1 MDKEFVLAFCTA
13 EGGPTSHTAILAK
26 ALQLPAVVSLGDDL
40 LEIPIGTLLLVDGAR
55 GQVTAAPGEIAQAEF
70 AALTVHASIQSQIEL
85 SAAHTPAVTQDGK
98 AFEIVANVGG
108 LDDAKTALKHGAEG
122 IGLFRTEF
130 LFLERASLPSEE
142 EQFASYQAV
151 LDVMGQRPVV
161 IRTLDAGGDKELTY
175 LNMSVEANPFLGGR
189 AIRLCLSQPEMFK
202 QQLRA
207 LLRAG
212 AKHDLRIMFPMI
224 ATLHELRQ
232 AKALLDEAAQELL
245 AIGCAM
251 PEKLQVGIMIEIP
264 AAAIMA
270 DRFAAEVDFFSIG
283 TNDLTQYSLAADRTN
298 PKVAHLNDHCHPA
311 VLRLIEQTTRAAHE
325 AGIWVGVCGE
335 MAGDPDA
342 LPLLVGLG
350 IDELSM
356 SPGLIPHAKNLIR
369 RLTVEQAA
377 VLVSSALAQDSAD
390 TVRQVVR
397 QHHWE
402 R

>member
-1 MDKEFVLAFCTA
+1 
-13 EGGPTSHTAILAK
+13 
-26 ALQLPAVVSLGDDL
+26 
-40 LEIPIGTLLLVDGAR
+40 
-55 GQVTAAPGEIAQAEF
+55 
-70 AALTVHASIQSQIEL
+70 
-85 SAAHTPAVTQDGK
+85 
-98 AFEIVANVGG
+98 
-108 LDDAKTALKHGAEG
+108 
-122 IGLFRTEF
+122 
-130 LFLERASLPSEE
+130 
-142 EQFASYQAV
+142 
-151 LDVMGQRPVV
+151 
-161 IRTLDAGGDKELTY
+161 
-175 LNMSVEANPFLGGR
+175 
-189 AIRLCLSQPEMFK
+189 MFK